1 MARGTYLRD
10 TRFLRACTVEMH
22 MDMSHEPFW
31 AESYSELA
39 GHGWYHLHWTPG
51 LNCCRKNPSSV
62 ATQFGELYAWNNL
75 EYLELGLH
83 QRCASQSNAN
93 TAKIH
98 AGGNLKL
105 KPSHYK
111 DS

>member
-39 GHGWYHLHWTPG
+39 GHG
-51 LNCCRKNPSSV
+51 
-62 ATQFGELYAWNNL
+62 
-75 EYLELGLH
+75 
-83 QRCASQSNAN
+83 
-93 TAKIH
+93 
-98 AGGNLKL
+98 
-105 KPSHYK
+105 
-111 DS
+111 